1 MLSNDNFIGF
11 KVSFSVGKFKVMAYM
26 EKNDY
31 EVWKADQNL
40 SLKDV
45 AVEEVEI
52 ALSYFGASRTDLEG

>member
-26 EKNDY
+26 DKNDY
-31 EVWKADQNL
+31 EVWKAHRNL

-52 ALSYFGASRTDLEG
+52 ALSYFGASRSDLEG

>member
-11 KVSFSVGKFKVMAYM
+11 KVSFNVGKFKVMAYM

-31 EVWKADQNL
+31 EVWKVDRNL
-40 SLKDV
+40 GLKDI

-52 ALSYFGASRTDLEG
+52 ALSYFGASRSDLEG